1 MVTLWE
7 KNISVGGNEKAGFC
21 FVFSFFIIVSQE
33 DKIQMA
39 NIEGR
44 MILQALNVNDLVEAQ
59 TKDDLG

>member
-1 MVTLWE
+1 
-7 KNISVGGNEKAGFC
+7 
-21 FVFSFFIIVSQE
+21 VSQE

-44 MILQALNVNDLVEAQ
+44 MILQALNMSDLVEAQ